1 MRYRLDGIL
10 ITFLRKG
17 LVSMSEQAKYIFSK
31 GGLSRK
37 DFSIQ
42 FRGDR
47 GINYIPIADTRELY
61 CFEDITIS
69 TKLLNLLANSG
80 IIIHFFD
87 YFGHYTGTFYPKNHL
102 VSGNLT
108 INQCKA
114 FTNNRMVVAKAFVA
128 GIASNIHFL
137 LYHYYRHGK
146 KQLKEYID
154 WLRTDVPRLLVKQIN
169 IKQLL
174 MIEGTIW
181 AKFYQT
187 FPVFLPEDFILNKR
201 VKRPPDNP
209 MNALI
214 SFGNSL
220 LYAKTLTQIYNTH
233 LDPAISFLHEPSESR
248 FSLSLDLCEVFKPAI
263 VYKTIFDCVN
273 NRKLNVVKHFSKEL
287 NYCMLNEE
295 GRKIFIKEFED
306 RMNQVFDH
314 PTLKRK
320 VSYKTAIKLDAYK
333 LIKFITEG
341 KEFITFSMEDC
352 K

>member
-1 MRYRLDGIL
+1 
-10 ITFLRKG
+10 
-17 LVSMSEQAKYIFSK
+17 MSEQTKYIFSK
-31 GGLSRK
+31 GGLTRK

-42 FRGDR
+42 FRGER

-61 CFEDITIS
+61 CFEDMTIS
-69 TKLLNLLANSG
+69 TKLLNLMAGSG
-80 IIIHFFD
+80 ILIHFFD
-87 YFGHYTGTFYPKNHL
+87 YFGHYSGTFYPKDYL
-102 VSGNLT
+102 VSGNLK
-108 INQCKA
+108 INQCKSY
-114 FTNNRMVVAKAFVA
+114 TENRMVIAKAIVK
-128 GIASNIHFL
+128 GIAGNIYSI

-146 KQLKEYID
+146 KELKEFLD
-154 WLRTDVPRLLVKQIN
+154 WLRKDIPKMLDKDIN

-181 AKFYQT
+181 ARFYQS
-187 FPVFLPEDFILNKR
+187 FGIFLPEDFIMNKR

-209 MNALI
+209 INALI

-220 LYAKTLTQIYNTH
+220 LYAKTLTQIYHTH
-233 LDPAISFLHEPSESR
+233 LDPSISFLHEPSESR

-273 NRKLNVVKHFSKEL
+273 NRKLTVAKHFSKEL
-287 NYCMLNEE
+287 NYCILNEQ

-306 RMNQVFDH
+306 RINQVFEH
-314 PTLKRK
+314 PVLKRK

-341 KEFITFSMEDC
+341 KEFSAFDLEEC